1 MRLLLFS
8 EAILSLSHTAGR
20 MRAYHH
26 CRSALPPLPHSS
38 ILDPPSSEPAEPLL
52 AMPDASIS
60 KPLLLLLHVLLAPEP
75 DVQRWVSLEQ
85 AMEEAMH
92 GRAADLHLDGGSG
105 RGAAAMPH
113 GLAGSSR
120 AGLSSASGAAPCPET
135 TRPVVEPP
143 LLAHAVPLVGLPPST
158 MTPAFKHALAAAVRQ
173 RLRQY
178 EDDGSDTVT
187 SVAAALV
194 FSSASAV
201 AVAATAARQAA
212 GLLRRS
218 ETKVLEEVLGVMV

>member
-105 RGAAAMPH
+105 RGAAALPH

-135 TRPVVEPP
+135 TKPVTEPP
-143 LLAHAVPLVGLPPST
+143 LLAHAVPLTGLPQST
-158 MTPAFKHALAAAVRQ
+158 MTLAFKHALAAAVRQ
-173 RLRQY
+173 RLQQY
-178 EDDGSDTVT
+178 EDDRSDTTVT
-187 SVAAALV
+187 C
-194 FSSASAV
+194 ASAV
-201 AVAATAARQAA
+201 AVAAATAAGQAA
-212 GLLRRS
+212 RLLRRS
-218 ETKVLEEVLGVMV
+218 ETEVLEEVLGAM